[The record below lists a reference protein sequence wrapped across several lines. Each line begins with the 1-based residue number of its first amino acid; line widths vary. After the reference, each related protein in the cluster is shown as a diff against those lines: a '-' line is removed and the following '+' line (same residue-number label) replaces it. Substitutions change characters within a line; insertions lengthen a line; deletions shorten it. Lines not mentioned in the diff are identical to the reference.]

1 MTQRESILFNLL
13 HQACALISVEANDH
27 ADGRF
32 YDDKAQ
38 RKRIAKTLREFLE
51 YAEKHAR
58 PIVDNPEHLKG

>member
-27 ADGRF
+27 QSTRK
-32 YDDKAQ
+32 YPDKAQ
-38 RKRIAKTLREFLE
+38 RQRIAKTLREFND

-58 PIVDNPEHLKG
+58 PIADS